1 MYPEG
6 WLLDPCGRWL
16 VLFHKDPMCWERW
29 PKFYMDKWIASETGT
44 PQSLRNS
51 RKVELQ
57 PALETWN
64 ELIQN
69 GWKQINVQ
77 FGETA

>member
-6 WLLDPCGRWL
+6 WLLDPSGRLIVHFFSDSRSFKGWSI
-16 VLFHKDPMCWERW
+16 
-29 PKFYMDKWIASETGT
+29 FYMDKWSASEAGT
-44 PQSLRNS
+44 PYSLKNR
-51 RKVELQ
+51 RKVDLE

-69 GWKQINVQ
+69 GWRQISDHL
-77 FGETA
+77 GEA

>member
-16 VLFHKDPMCWERW
+16 LHFFADPKSLQRW
-29 PKFYMDKWIASETGT
+29 PMFYMDKWSATEAGS
-44 PQSLRNS
+44 PKSLINRT
-51 RKVELQ
+51 KVELE

-69 GWKQINVQ
+69 GWKQVNDQ
-77 FGETA
+77 FGEAA